1 MTPGTEPAGTGEPQP
16 TAGTSITSPEPPYW
30 KPAEVDDALATM
42 AGGGLILVKG
52 DIGYGLFGTSEDAI
66 RKMYRIKGR
75 PYSNPCIFIG
85 SLDVLDAIA
94 EIPHPAIRPWIE
106 QLASWT
112 TCAVVLPA
120 RAGSPELA
128 AMDPWV
134 RSQAITNGTLAVF
147 LRTGP
152 YINEMVRR
160 ALADGTVFVGSSANK
175 SSHGNT
181 FHFADLHRDFLEEA
195 DLVVDHGDA
204 ALANDER
211 KATTMLNFTDWSV
224 KRRGVN
230 ADRIVEQF
238 EILKTTCQA
247 D

>member
-1 MTPGTEPAGTGEPQP
+1 MIDSTPAGQAEPRSQ
-16 TAGTSITSPEPPYW
+16 APYW
-30 KPAEVDDALATM
+30 KPSDVDEALSAM
-42 AGGGLILVKG
+42 AAGGLILVKG

-85 SLDVLDAIA
+85 SLQVLDRVAVV
-94 EIPHPAIRPWIE
+94 PHPAIRPWIE
-106 QLASWT
+106 ELTSWT

-120 RAGSPELA
+120 RDDSPELA

-134 RSQAITNGTLAVF
+134 RSQSVTDGSLAVF

-152 YINEMVRR
+152 FIDEMVRR

-181 FHFADLHRDFLEEA
+181 FHFADLPREFLSEV
-195 DLVVDHGDA
+195 DLAVDHGSA
-204 ALANDER
+204 VLANDER
-211 KATTMLNFTDWSV
+211 LATTILNFTNWSV
-224 KRRGVN
+224 RRRGVN
-230 ADRIVEQF
+230 AERIIEGF
-238 EILKTTCQA
+238 EALKTACLES
-247 D
+247 